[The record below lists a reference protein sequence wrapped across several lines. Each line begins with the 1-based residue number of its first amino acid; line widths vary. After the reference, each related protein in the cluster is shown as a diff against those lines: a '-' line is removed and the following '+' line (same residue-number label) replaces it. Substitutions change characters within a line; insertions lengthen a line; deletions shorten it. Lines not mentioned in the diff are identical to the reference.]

1 MTIATAEIIRRSLW
15 QRAIKPALTLL
26 IVVVIAIAFYNH
38 FWRLGLPALQRI
50 AGHLFGL
57 TVFFSVGC
65 GALVVYRAARF
76 RGASPTERICA
87 CLVTPVLY
95 TASEVLR
102 VREFF
107 SWGESLYFGL
117 SPGFQLILL
126 ANFGCM
132 GLAEMLCR
140 LSLRRKGA
148 VIRVV
153 TPLPLAALLLL
164 PVGVYVIVI
173 WGFGVHWF
181 YVYQQGYKAL
191 FY

>member
-1 MTIATAEIIRRSLW
+1 MTAAGAEIIRRSLW
-15 QRAIKPALTLL
+15 DRAIKPTLALLTL
-26 IVVVIAIAFYNH
+26 VVISIALYNN
-38 FWRLGLPALQRI
+38 FWLLGLPSLQRI

-57 TVFFSVGC
+57 PVFFGVGC
-65 GALVVYRAARF
+65 GALYVYRAAFF
-76 RGASPTERICA
+76 RGACPTERICA

-107 SWGESLYFGL
+107 SWGESLYFAL
-117 SPGFQLILL
+117 SPGFQLIML
-126 ANFGCM
+126 ANLGCM
-132 GLAEMLCR
+132 GLAEMLCC
-140 LSLRRKGA
+140 LSLRRKGS
-148 VIRVV
+148 VIRVI
-153 TPLPLAALLLL
+153 TPLPLSAVLLL

-191 FY
+191 FH

>member
-1 MTIATAEIIRRSLW
+1 MTAAGEGIIRRNLW
-15 QRAIKPALTLL
+15 ERAIKPTLTLL
-26 IVVVIAIAFYNH
+26 TLVVIAVLLYNN
-38 FWRLGLPALQRI
+38 FWRLGLPALQQI

-57 TVFFSVGC
+57 TVFFSVGS
-65 GALVVYRAARF
+65 GALYVYPVAYF
-76 RGASPTERICA
+76 RGATLVERICA

-107 SWGESLYFGL
+107 PWGESLYYGL

-126 ANFGCM
+126 ANLGCM
-132 GLAEMLCR
+132 GLAEMFCR
-140 LSLRRKGA
+140 LRLRRKGA
-148 VIRVV
+148 VVRIV
-153 TPLPLAALLLL
+153 TPLPLAAVLLFLAGL
-164 PVGVYVIVI
+164 YVILI

-191 FY
+191 FH

>member
-1 MTIATAEIIRRSLW
+1 MTSAEAGIIRRNLW
-15 QRAIKPALTLL
+15 ERTIKPTLALLAL
-26 IVVVIAIAFYNH
+26 IAIAITLYNH

-50 AGHLFGL
+50 SGHLFGL
-57 TVFFSVGC
+57 TVFFGVGS
-65 GALVVYRAARF
+65 GALYVYWRSYF
-76 RGASPTERICA
+76 SGAGPAERICA
-87 CLVTPVLY
+87 CLATPVLY

-102 VREFF
+102 VHEFF

-126 ANFGCM
+126 ANLACM

-140 LSLRRKGA
+140 LNLRRKGV
-148 VIRVV
+148 VIRVF

-181 YVYQQGYKAL
+181 YVYQEGYKAL
-191 FY
+191 FH

>member
-1 MTIATAEIIRRSLW
+1 MTAAGAEIIRRSLW
-15 QRAIKPALTLL
+15 DRAIKPTLMLLTL
-26 IVVVIAIAFYNH
+26 VVIAIALYNN
-38 FWRLGLPALQRI
+38 FWRLGLPSLQHI

-65 GALVVYRAARF
+65 GALVVYRAAFF

-126 ANFGCM
+126 ANLGCM
-132 GLAEMLCR
+132 GLADMLCR
-140 LSLRRKGA
+140 LNLRRKGV
-148 VIRVV
+148 VIRVI

-164 PVGVYVIVI
+164 PVGIYVIVI

-191 FY
+191 FH

>member
-1 MTIATAEIIRRSLW
+1 MTIAAAEIIRRSLW

-26 IVVVIAIAFYNH
+26 IVVVIAIALYNH
-38 FWRLGLPALQRI
+38 FWRLGLPTLQRI

-65 GALVVYRAARF
+65 GSLVVYRAACL

-107 SWGESLYFGL
+107 SWGESFYFGL

-148 VIRVV
+148 VIRVI

-191 FY
+191 FH

>member
-1 MTIATAEIIRRSLW
+1 MPTL
-15 QRAIKPALTLL
+15 ALLAL
-26 IVVVIAIAFYNH
+26 VVIAIALYNN
-38 FWRLGLPALQRI
+38 FWRLGLPTLQRI

-57 TVFFSVGC
+57 TVFFGVGC
-65 GALVVYRAARF
+65 GALYVYPAAYF
-76 RGASPTERICA
+76 RGATLAERICT

-107 SWGESLYFGL
+107 SWGESLYYIL

-126 ANFGCM
+126 ANLGCM
-132 GLAEMLCR
+132 GLADMLCR
-140 LSLRRKGA
+140 RRLRRKGA
-148 VIRVV
+148 AIKVV
-153 TPLPLAALLLL
+153 TPLAVAAVLLLL
-164 PVGVYVIVI
+164 TGVYVILI

-191 FY
+191 FH

>member
-1 MTIATAEIIRRSLW
+1 MTAAGAEIIRRNLW
-15 QRAIKPALTLL
+15 DRAIKPTLALLTL
-26 IVVVIAIAFYNH
+26 VVIAIALYNH
-38 FWRLGLPALQRI
+38 FWRLGLPTLQWI

-57 TVFFSVGC
+57 TVFFGVGC
-65 GALVVYRAARF
+65 GALYVYPAAYF
-76 RGASPTERICA
+76 RGATLVERICT
-87 CLVTPVLY
+87 CLVTPALY
-95 TASEVLR
+95 TASDVLR

-107 SWGESLYFGL
+107 SWGESLYFAL

-126 ANFGCM
+126 ANLGCM

-140 LSLRRKGA
+140 LSLRRKGV
-148 VIRVV
+148 VIRVI
-153 TPLPLAALLLL
+153 TPLPLAAVLLL

-191 FY
+191 FH

>member
-1 MTIATAEIIRRSLW
+1 MSAAAVEIIRRSLW
-15 QRAIKPALTLL
+15 ERAIKPMLALL
-26 IVVVIAIAFYNH
+26 ILVVIAIALYNN
-38 FWRLGLPALQRI
+38 FWRLGLPSLQRI

-65 GALVVYRAARF
+65 GALYVYWRSYF
-76 RGASPTERICA
+76 RGATLSERIGA

-95 TASEVLR
+95 TASDVLR

-126 ANFGCM
+126 ANLGCM

-140 LSLRRKGA
+140 LSLRRRGA

-153 TPLPLAALLLL
+153 TPLPLAAVLLL
-164 PVGVYVIVI
+164 PVGVYVILI
-173 WGFGVHWF
+173 WGLGVHWF

-191 FY
+191 FH

>member
-1 MTIATAEIIRRSLW
+1 MTAAGAEIIRRSLW
-15 QRAIKPALTLL
+15 DRAIKPTLTLL
-26 IVVVIAIAFYNH
+26 TLVVIAIALYNN
-38 FWRLGLPALQRI
+38 FWRLGLPSLQRI

-65 GALVVYRAARF
+65 GALVVYRAACF
-76 RGASPTERICA
+76 RGASLTERICA

-126 ANFGCM
+126 ANLGCM
-132 GLAEMLCR
+132 GLADMLCR
-140 LSLRRKGA
+140 LNLRRKGV
-148 VIRVV
+148 VIRVI

-191 FY
+191 FH

>member
-1 MTIATAEIIRRSLW
+1 MNAAETEIIRRNLW
-15 QRAIKPALTLL
+15 ERAIRPALTLL
-26 IVVVIAIAFYNH
+26 TLVVIAILLYNH
-38 FWRLGLPALQRI
+38 FWRLGLPTLQRI

-57 TVFFSVGC
+57 TVFFGVGS
-65 GALVVYRAARF
+65 GALYVYPAAYF
-76 RGASPTERICA
+76 RGATLVERICA

-95 TASEVLR
+95 AASEILR

-107 SWGESLYFGL
+107 SWGESLYYGL

-126 ANFGCM
+126 ANLGCM
-132 GLAEMLCR
+132 GLADMLCR
-140 LSLRRKGA
+140 LNLRRKGA

-153 TPLPLAALLLL
+153 TPLPLAAVFLL

-191 FY
+191 FH